1 MENETID
8 PAEPVDGGGIFCWLS
23 EQVGSFIARLPK
35 KYNGKFNY
43 SRDSESPSPKNIHH
57 LRDEAKIFYKAIRDI
72 EVDFEETKKAA

>member
-1 MENETID
+1 
-8 PAEPVDGGGIFCWLS
+8 
-23 EQVGSFIARLPK
+23 LPK

-57 LRDEAKIFYKAIRDI
+57 LRDEAKIFYKAIREI